1 MRYGFPRRGREFNA
15 LCRGGS
21 AALPPGLTLHPSRNE
36 KSSSAVA
43 SQMQVI
49 YERSGWASVDSV
61 GERCRRASTASAV
74 AQAHHTV
81 GSLVQGLPSGTCT
94 CSVRVQATAPEWI
107 SRWAERGVC
116 ASGASAWSAVGMPNY
131 RRSPAWAQLMPSAGS
146 VGGLGGTPMEKEKEL
161 W

>member
-1 MRYGFPRRGREFNA
+1 MDPVDTAAIGRGGATATRSMRYGFPRRGREFNA

-81 GSLVQGLPSGTCT
+81 CSLVSRTTIGYMYLLSEGTGHRPGMNKP
-94 CSVRVQATAPEWI
+94 V
-107 SRWAERGVC
+107 
-116 ASGASAWSAVGMPNY
+116 SGA
-131 RRSPAWAQLMPSAGS
+131 RRLC
-146 VGGLGGTPMEKEKEL
+146 
-161 W
+161 